1 MAESAV
7 KDDIIEYGT
16 LIENIIGVGN
26 LLTTPRLAHIWFTLH
41 VEENI
46 KRDAEDTN
54 FLDEGGLTVQ
64 ELVDHTDVPQTTL
77 YEDLRDLE
85 EFGAISVE
93 SGEQPRIYS
102 ATFLEVLAENPMLT
116 MDDSVFVTPAL
127 IGAIGYGYV
136 DDNVEIFLS
145 RHGYGA
151 FYLSMEI
158 YTSIARG
165 DTAEEDFPELLPDV
179 PESDLAM
186 IKPALGHALHEL
198 TRDPSHGA
206 EYDI

>member
-1 MAESAV
+1 M
-7 KDDIIEYGT
+7 
-16 LIENIIGVGN
+16 
-26 LLTTPRLAHIWFTLH
+26 AHIWFTLH

-46 KRDAEDTN
+46 KRDAENTN
-54 FLDEGGLTVQ
+54 SLEEGGLTVQ

-77 YEDLRDLE
+77 YEDLKDLE
-85 EFGAISVE
+85 EFGATTVE
-93 SGEQPRIYS
+93 SDEQPRTYS
-102 ATFLEVLAENPMLT
+102 ATFLEVLAETPMLT
-116 MDDSVFVTPAL
+116 QNDSIFITPAL

-145 RHGYGA
+145 RHDYGA
-151 FYLSMEI
+151 FYLSMAI

-165 DTAEEDFPELLPDV
+165 DTAEEDFPELLPEV

-186 IKPALGHALHEL
+186 IKPALAHALREL
-198 TRDPSHGA
+198 TRDLSHGA

>member
-1 MAESAV
+1 MVESAGT
-7 KDDIIEYGT
+7 DEIIEYGT

-46 KRDAEDTN
+46 RREAENTN
-54 FLDEGGLTVQ
+54 FLEAGGLTAQ

-85 EFGAISVE
+85 EFGAITVE
-93 SGEQPRIYS
+93 SDEQPRTYS

-151 FYLSMEI
+151 FYLSMQI
-158 YTSIARG
+158 YRSIATG
-165 DTAEEDFPELLPDV
+165 DTAEEDFAELLPEI

-186 IKPALGHALHEL
+186 IKPALTHALREL
-198 TRDPSHGA
+198 TRDPHHGA
-206 EYDI
+206 EYDV